1 MDIEVKEEVEQR
13 TQQAERFEG
22 KKLTHR
28 AALAHSHTHSFT
40 HSLCCPFAALSLRPF
55 AREGVPNSFAL
66 FTSCLLLQRTLRPV
80 FLSPSL
86 SPSFSLWLLQPDCI
100 SLFCLTFGVRSLA
113 RSPALVSHSSSSPS
127 PPLSSFRR
135 TKGKCL
141 NSPRIELIEA
151 TLSAFA

>member
-1 MDIEVKEEVEQR
+1 MDIEVEEEVEQR
-13 TQQAERFEG
+13 TQQAEKFEG
-22 KKLTHR
+22 KKTHSR

-86 SPSFSLWLLQPDCI
+86 SPSFSLWLPTRLHISFLPDFWR
-100 SLFCLTFGVRSLA
+100 SLSRSLTHSLA
-113 RSPALVSHSSSSPS
+113 RLPLCHIHHHPP
-127 PPLSSFRR
+127 PPL
-135 TKGKCL
+135 
-141 NSPRIELIEA
+141 
-151 TLSAFA
+151 